1 MARELIAGFFE
12 DETALLEAARAARAR
27 GLAIHDAYTPFAV
40 HGLDEAM
47 GLPRP
52 ILAKACFAFGLSG
65 MLGAFGFQLWTAAR
79 DWTINVGGKTFTSIP
94 ALIPVTFEMTI
105 LAAAVGTFALFLL
118 TARLWP
124 GRASLPVDP
133 SVTSDRFVLALEGRS
148 DDARAMLD
156 ESGAIEIR
164 EIEAPR

>member
-12 DETALLEAARAARAR
+12 DEIALLEAARAARAG

-65 MLGAFGFQLWTAAR
+65 MLGAFGFQVWTAAR

-118 TARLWP
+118 GSRLWP
-124 GRASLPVDP
+124 GRAAASIDP
-133 SVTSDRFVLALEGRS
+133 AVTSDRFVLALEDTGEA
-148 DDARAMLD
+148 ARAMLRD
-156 ESGAIEIR
+156 CGAIEIR